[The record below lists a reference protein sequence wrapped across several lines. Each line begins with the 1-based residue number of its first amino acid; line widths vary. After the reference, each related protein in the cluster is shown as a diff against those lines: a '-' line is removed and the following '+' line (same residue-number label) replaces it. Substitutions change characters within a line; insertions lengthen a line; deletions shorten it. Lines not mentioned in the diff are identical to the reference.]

1 MYHYLEFK
9 IKNKNKKAEK
19 ACLCL
24 CMRSRFQHYEKAER
38 KERKVHLR
46 MSERDNSSPPRVDY
60 EVLKDKLFGIC
71 SNQLLHRKHLL
82 FLKIFVVFC
91 FYFFK

>member
-1 MYHYLEFK
+1 MYHYLEL
-9 IKNKNKKAEK
+9 KKKKTKK

-24 CMRSRFQHYEKAER
+24 CMRSSFQHYEKAER

-46 MSERDNSSPPRVDY
+46 MSERYNSNPPQVDY
-60 EVLKDKLFGIC
+60 DVLKDKLFGIC

-82 FLKIFVVFC
+82 FLKMFVV